1 MQPVTLYTTRFCP
14 YCLRAKHLHEQ
25 KGVKYHEIAIDSDSA
40 ARQEMMQKS
49 GRRTVPQIWIAEHHV
64 GDCDDLMA
72 LEAAGELDT
81 MLNGG

>member
-14 YCLRAKHLHEQ
+14 YCLRAKHLLEQ
-25 KGVKYHEIAIDSDSA
+25 KGVKYHEIAVDSDSA

-64 GDCDDLMA
+64 GGCDDLMA